1 MKTIINV
8 GLGLALAFCLV
19 FFVSGK
25 FEEYVDAKVEAAV
38 TELLGAGEQVVELNE
53 QPNVNINAVVEET
66 VAKAV
71 AKAKKEQRATN
82 TKALITPVPA
92 SNSTPKVTNTP
103 ESNREYID
111 VRGPKGAV
119 KLYVGQP
126 KAEVLELLGTPDGYN
141 FGGTYEDC
149 RYNLSLTSWIS
160 LDFKNGKLTK
170 VNKY

>member
-38 TELLGAGEQVVELNE
+38 SERLSQVGGEVQVT
-53 QPNVNINAVVEET
+53 QPEVDIDEMVNSAVS
-66 VAKAV
+66 KAV
-71 AKAKKEQRATN
+71 AKVKKEMKVT
-82 TKALITPVPA
+82 TKTVTQIPVPA
-92 SNSTPKVTNTP
+92 SNSTPKATNTP

-126 KAEVLELLGTPDGYN
+126 KEEVLQILGTPDSFN

-170 VNKY
+170 VNKF

>member
-25 FEEYVDAKVEAAV
+25 FEEYVDKKVEAAV
-38 TELLGAGEQVVELNE
+38 AERLSQVGGEVQVT
-53 QPNVNINAVVEET
+53 QPEVDIDEMVNSAVS
-66 VAKAV
+66 KAV
-71 AKAKKEQRATN
+71 AKVKKEMKVT
-82 TKALITPVPA
+82 TKVITQVPA
-92 SNSTPKVTNTP
+92 ETPQTTTTKP
-103 ESNREYID
+103 ADNRVWID

-126 KAEVLELLGTPDGYN
+126 KEEVLELLGTPDSFN

>member
-25 FEEYVDAKVEAAV
+25 FEEYVDAKVEAALA
-38 TELLGAGEQVVELNE
+38 ERLGAGEQVVELNE
-53 QPNVNINAVVEET
+53 QPNVNINAVVEE
-66 VAKAV
+66 AV

-126 KAEVLELLGTPDGYN
+126 KEEVLELLGTPDGYN

-160 LDFKNGKLTK
+160 LDFRNGKLTK

>member
-1 MKTIINV
+1 MQILPTMFAF
-8 GLGLALAFCLV
+8 LPLMSTCAL
-19 FFVSGK
+19 
-25 FEEYVDAKVEAAV
+25 
-38 TELLGAGEQVVELNE
+38 
-53 QPNVNINAVVEET
+53 
-66 VAKAV
+66 
-71 AKAKKEQRATN
+71 
-82 TKALITPVPA
+82 
-92 SNSTPKVTNTP
+92 P

-126 KAEVLELLGTPDGYN
+126 KEEVLELLGTPDGYN

>member
-25 FEEYVDAKVEAAV
+25 FEEYVDAKVEAV
-38 TELLGAGEQVVELNE
+38 VSERLGAGEQVVELNE
-53 QPNVNINAVVEET
+53 QPDVNINAVVEE
-66 VAKAV
+66 AV

-111 VRGPKGAV
+111 VRGPKGTV

-126 KAEVLELLGTPDGYN
+126 KDEVLQILGTPDSYD
-141 FGGTYEDC
+141 FGGKYEDC
-149 RYNLSLTSWIS
+149 SYTVGKTIIPNLKI
-160 LDFKNGKLTK
+160 DFESGKLKRVTK
-170 VNKY
+170 YDI

>member
-38 TELLGAGEQVVELNE
+38 AERLSQVGGEVQVT
-53 QPNVNINAVVEET
+53 QPEVDIDEMVNSAVS
-66 VAKAV
+66 KAV
-71 AKAKKEQRATN
+71 AKVKKEMKVT
-82 TKALITPVPA
+82 TKVITQVPA
-92 SNSTPKVTNTP
+92 ETPQTTTAKP
-103 ESNREYID
+103 ADNRVWID

-126 KAEVLELLGTPDGYN
+126 KEEVLELLGTPDSFD
-141 FGGTYEDC
+141 FGGTNENC
-149 RYNLSLTSWIS
+149 RYRVNRDYYWIH
-160 LDFKNGKLTK
+160 FRNGKLTE
-170 VNKY
+170 VDKY

>member
-38 TELLGAGEQVVELNE
+38 SERLGAGEQVVESNE
-53 QPNVNINAVVEET
+53 QPDVNINAVVEE
-66 VAKAV
+66 AV

-126 KAEVLELLGTPDGYN
+126 KAEVLDLLGTPDGYN

>member
-38 TELLGAGEQVVELNE
+38 SERLSQV
-53 QPNVNINAVVEET
+53 VVEEQ
-66 VAKAV
+66 VEQPSANVDELVESAVNKAV
-71 AKAKKEQRATN
+71 AKVKKEMKVT
-82 TKALITPVPA
+82 TKTVTQIPA
-92 SNSTPKVTNTP
+92 ATPKTETTKP
-103 ESNREYID
+103 ADNRVWID

-126 KAEVLELLGTPDGYN
+126 KEEVLELLGTPDGYN

>member
-19 FFVSGK
+19 FFVSGE

-38 TELLGAGEQVVELNE
+38 SERLSQVGGEVQVT
-53 QPNVNINAVVEET
+53 QPEVDIDEMVNSAVS
-66 VAKAV
+66 KAV
-71 AKAKKEQRATN
+71 AKVKKEMKVT
-82 TKALITPVPA
+82 TKTVTQVPVE
-92 SNSTPKVTNTP
+92 TPKAATAKP
-103 ESNREYID
+103 ADNRVWID

-126 KAEVLELLGTPDGYN
+126 KDEVLQILGTPDSFN

>member
-38 TELLGAGEQVVELNE
+38 SERLGAGEQVVELNE
-53 QPNVNINAVVEET
+53 QPDVNINEVVEE
-66 VAKAV
+66 AV
-71 AKAKKEQRATN
+71 AKAKKELRATN